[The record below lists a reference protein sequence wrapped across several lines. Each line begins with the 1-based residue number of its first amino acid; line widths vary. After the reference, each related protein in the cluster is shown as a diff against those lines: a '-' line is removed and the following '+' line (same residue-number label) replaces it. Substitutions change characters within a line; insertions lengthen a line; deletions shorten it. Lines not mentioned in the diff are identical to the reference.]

1 MLTTAVL
8 NEDVLF
14 FRLFRG
20 SGEAWSHVMIT
31 RPQPSL
37 PAKSNIQRLVILQPE
52 ANTVII
58 LRVFSLWS
66 EHLYFTNLG
75 MNLEVS

>member
-1 MLTTAVL
+1 MLTAAVL
-8 NEDVLF
+8 SGDVLF

-31 RPQPSL
+31 RPQSSL
-37 PAKSNIQRLVILQPE
+37 PVKSNIQRLVILQPE
-52 ANTVII
+52 VNTVII
-58 LRVFSLWS
+58 LRFSNSWS

-75 MNLEVS
+75 TV